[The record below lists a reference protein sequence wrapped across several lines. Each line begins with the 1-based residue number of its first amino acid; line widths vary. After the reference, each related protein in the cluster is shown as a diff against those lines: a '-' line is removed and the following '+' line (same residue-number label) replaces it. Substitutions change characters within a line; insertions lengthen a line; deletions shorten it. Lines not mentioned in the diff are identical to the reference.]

1 MIRGGTRLFLNLR
14 GDRLRRTEIQFETT
28 MLSMDDIEELI
39 EMDEGRE
46 RELDETMY
54 LNRDKDD

>member
-1 MIRGGTRLFLNLR
+1 
-14 GDRLRRTEIQFETT
+14 
-28 MLSMDDIEELI
+28 MDDIEELI

>member
-1 MIRGGTRLFLNLR
+1 MN
-14 GDRLRRTEIQFETT
+14 
-28 MLSMDDIEELI
+28 DIEELI

-54 LNRDKDD
+54 LNRDKDDWMEKGARCRSVDKLPSM